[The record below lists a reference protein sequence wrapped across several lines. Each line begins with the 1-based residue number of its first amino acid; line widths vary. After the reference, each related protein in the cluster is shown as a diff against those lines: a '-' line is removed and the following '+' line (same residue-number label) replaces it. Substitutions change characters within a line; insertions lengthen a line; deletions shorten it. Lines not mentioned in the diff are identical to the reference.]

1 MDIKL
6 FSLCNQDSPEAENG
20 KEKILDC
27 VKDFFPEC
35 DGFNEF
41 TSQKRMLVAIS
52 QSLLA
57 ADIVLV
63 AVQTTMYNAT
73 KRLLCSALDI
83 PTESN
88 SEVASVLSARPK
100 AKQLKPNLYKASVT
114 FPQTAVLLSTNDY
127 MNCGFAITSGGQHI
141 IYMPVEDEKAQQII
155 LGSLYDYFA
164 ELSEQYVVSDA
175 LKNRHIKLIKK
186 AVKNLSE
193 NSIRAAIVGNDA
205 ADYLVSFLSKN
216 DSSVFTVDM
225 NYELPEENNSVR
237 ELAITLARNVREKN
251 HTELGLYIS
260 DPFFADDKN
269 HTSCVYI
276 AIANS
281 DGTKTYN
288 VFSEKGETSKELLR
302 ACSDKLLL
310 ILSGCEHLSSAD
322 DESADEK
329 AADKNLKG
337 ILGIIASAA
346 VFAASVAGFITAL
359 ILK

>member
-1 MDIKL
+1 MDMKL
-6 FSLCNQDSPEAENG
+6 FSLCNQDSQEAENG

-63 AVQTTMYNAT
+63 AVQATMYNAT

-83 PTESN
+83 PTEAN
-88 SEVASVLSARPK
+88 DEVAAVLSERPK
-100 AKQLKPNLYKASVT
+100 TKQLKPNLYKASIT
-114 FPQTAVLLSTNDY
+114 FPQSAILLSTSDY

-164 ELSEQYVVSDA
+164 ELSEPCAVSA
-175 LKNRHIKLIKK
+175 AMKSRHNKLIKK

-193 NSIRAAIVGNDA
+193 NSIKAAVVGNDA
-205 ADYLVSFLSKN
+205 ADYLISFLSKN
-216 DSSVFTVDM
+216 DSPVFTVDM
-225 NYELPEENNSVR
+225 NYELPEENESVR
-237 ELAITLARNVREKN
+237 ELSVTMARNVREKN
-251 HTELGLYIS
+251 HTELGIYIS
-260 DPFFADDKN
+260 DPIRSDDEN
-269 HTSCVYI
+269 QTACVYI

-281 DGTKTYN
+281 DGTKIYN
-288 VFSEKGETSKELLR
+288 VFSEKNETSKDLLR

-322 DESADEK
+322 DESAEEK

-346 VFAASVAGFITAL
+346 VFTASVAGFITAL
-359 ILK
+359 ILR